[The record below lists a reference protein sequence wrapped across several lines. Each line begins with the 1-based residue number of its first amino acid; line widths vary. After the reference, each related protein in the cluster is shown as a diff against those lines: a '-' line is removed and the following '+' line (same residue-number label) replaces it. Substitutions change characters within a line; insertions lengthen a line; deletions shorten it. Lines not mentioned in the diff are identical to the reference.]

1 MTSNVELPPAAS
13 LFSTF
18 FTTLFKTLRKDYF
31 FQSLFIILL
40 VLSAIAPQQIPQY
53 PHLVDWPTIAT
64 LAGLLVLTKGVEL
77 SGYLTRLGR
86 QLTSLMP
93 TERALAVFLVLAT
106 ALLSMLLT
114 NDVGLFVMV
123 PLTLS
128 LRSTIKLPI
137 TRLIIFEAL
146 AANAGSAL
154 TPIGNP
160 QNLFLWQ
167 LSHLS
172 FQDYV
177 IAMLPM
183 VCIFIIPLVLL
194 TMVAFPG
201 LKLMVEEDATASP
214 INKKLLLLS
223 LVMYV
228 PFLIL
233 TDRHYAV
240 PALLVVLAIF
250 LMTQRNVVA
259 RIDWALLLV
268 FILMFVD
275 LRLVAQLPVVHSLMQ
290 GAGLEHPQRLYLAGI
305 VASQFIS
312 NVPAAILLAE
322 YTRDWRLIAFSVNVG
337 GFGFMLGSLANIIA
351 LRMTP
356 DKKAWI
362 TFHAYS
368 IPFLLVVGGG
378 VYCWLFL

>member
-1 MTSNVELPPAAS
+1 MTNIIKLSTTSS
-13 LFSTF
+13 LFA
-18 FTTLFKTLRKDYF
+18 TLFETLRKDYF
-31 FQSLFIILL
+31 FLILFVILL
-40 VLSAIAPQQIPQY
+40 ILSAIAPEKIQQY

-64 LAGLLVLTKGVEL
+64 LTGLLALTKGVEL
-77 SGYLTRLGR
+77 SGYLSRLGR
-86 QLTSLMP
+86 HLTVLMP

-106 ALLSMLLT
+106 AFLSMLLT

-128 LRSTIKLPI
+128 LRTTIKLPI

-183 VCIFIIPLVLL
+183 VCIFMIPLVLL
-194 TMVAFPG
+194 TVVAFPG
-201 LKLMVEEDATASP
+201 LKLMVEEDAAMTP
-214 INKKLLLLS
+214 INKKLLLIS
-223 LVMYV
+223 LAMYV
-228 PFLIL
+228 PFLIM
-233 TDRHYAV
+233 TDRHYAA
-240 PALLVVLAIF
+240 PALLMVLAIF
-250 LMTQRNVVA
+250 LFAQRNVVA

-275 LRLVAQLPVVHSLMQ
+275 LRLVAQLPIVHALVESV
-290 GAGLEHPQRLYLAGI
+290 GLAESQRLYLAGI

-322 YTRDWRLIAFSVNVG
+322 YSGDWRLIAFGVNVG

-362 TFHAYS
+362 TFHVYS
-368 IPFLLVVGGG
+368 IPFLLVVAAL
-378 VYCWLFL
+378 VYVWLFL

>member
-1 MTSNVELPPAAS
+1 MTSHAEIVELSITPS
-13 LFSTF
+13 LITA
-18 FTTLFKTLRKDYF
+18 LRKDYF
-31 FQSLFIILL
+31 FWILL
-40 VLSAIAPQQIPQY
+40 ILLLLLTVVSPTHITEY
-53 PHLVDWPTIAT
+53 PDLVDWPTIAT
-64 LAGLLVLTKGVEL
+64 LAGLLALTKGVEL
-77 SGYLTRLGR
+77 SGYLSRLAGH
-86 QLTSLMP
+86 LTALMP
-93 TERALAVFLVLAT
+93 TERALAVFLVLTT

-128 LRSTIKLPI
+128 LRTTVKLPI

-172 FQDYV
+172 FHHFV
-177 IAMLPM
+177 VAMLPM
-183 VCIFIIPLVLL
+183 VCILLIPLVLL
-194 TMVAFPG
+194 TLVAFPG
-201 LKLMVEEDATASP
+201 LKLSVEENTAAAL
-214 INKKLLLLS
+214 INRKLLFLS
-223 LVMYV
+223 LAMYV

-233 TDRHYAV
+233 TDLHYAI
-240 PALLVVLAIF
+240 PAVIAVGVIF
-250 LMTQRNVVA
+250 AVAQRNVLA

-268 FILMFVD
+268 FILMFID
-275 LRLVAQLPVVHSLMQ
+275 LRLVAQLPMVHTWIESV
-290 GAGLEHPQRLYLAGI
+290 GLGQPQRLYVAGI

-322 YTRDWRLIAFSVNVG
+322 YTKDWRLIAFAVNVG

-368 IPFLLVVGGG
+368 IPFLLVVAGM
-378 VYCWLFL
+378 VYVWLFIV